1 MVRSEPR
8 GSTRSLNYSGKKVLV
23 TGAGGFIASHL
34 VARLVQLDADMRC
47 FVRYTSRGSVGH
59 LADLP
64 NEIVAELEVI
74 FGDLRDADA
83 VSQAVAGVDIV
94 FHLGAL
100 IAIPYSYV
108 HPREVSQTNIFGT
121 LNVLS
126 AVQRSERATVVHTS
140 TSEVYGTAQYIP
152 IDEKHALQAQSPY
165 AASKIAA
172 DKLAQSFHLSFG
184 LPIAIVRPFNTYGPR
199 QSDRAVI
206 PAIISQALSR
216 SEVVLG
222 ALEPTRDFTFV
233 TDTVQGFLAA
243 ALEPAALGQ
252 EINLGSNTEI
262 SIGDLCKLIIAL
274 LGKEDVDVR
283 IDPARL
289 RPERSEVLRL
299 RADNSKAKQM
309 LGWCPRIS
317 LTDGLRQTID
327 WVTAHPDSFTPSMYR
342 L

>member
-1 MVRSEPR
+1 MGLE
-8 GSTRSLNYSGKKVLV
+8 GSSSILNYSGKKVLV

-34 VARLVQLDADMRC
+34 VERLVQLDADVRC
-47 FVRYTSRGSVGH
+47 FARYTSRGSIGH
-59 LADLP
+59 LANVPEKIL
-64 NEIVAELEVI
+64 AELEIV

-83 VSQAVAGVDIV
+83 VFHAVAGVDIV

-126 AVQRSERATVVHTS
+126 AVQRSARATLVHTS
-140 TSEVYGTAQYIP
+140 TSEVYGTAQYVP

-172 DKLAQSFHLSFG
+172 DKLAQSFYLSFG
-184 LPIAIVRPFNTYGPR
+184 LPITIIRPFNTYGPR

-206 PAIISQALSR
+206 PTIISQALSR
-216 SEVVLG
+216 REIVLG

-233 TDTVQGFLAA
+233 TDTVDGFLAA
-243 ALEPAALGQ
+243 ALAPAAVGQ

-274 LGKEDVDVR
+274 LGKEDREVR
-283 IDPARL
+283 VNPARL

-309 LGWCPRIS
+309 LDWCPRIS
-317 LTDGLRQTID
+317 LTDGILQTIE
-327 WVTAHPDSFTPSMYR
+327 WVTAHPGSFTPSMYR

>member
-1 MVRSEPR
+1 MQYR
-8 GSTRSLNYSGKKVLV
+8 GKKALV

-34 VARLVQLDADMRC
+34 VEMLIQLDADVRC
-47 FVRYTSRGSVGH
+47 FVRYTSRGTIGH
-59 LADLP
+59 LTDLP
-64 NEIVAELEVI
+64 KEIVAALDVV

-83 VSQAVAGVDIV
+83 VSKAVAGVDIV

-100 IAIPYSYV
+100 IAIPYSYI
-108 HPREVSQTNIFGT
+108 HPREVSETNILGT

-126 AVQRSERATVVHTS
+126 AAQQDGRAMVVHTS

-152 IDEKHALQAQSPY
+152 MDEKHALQAQSPY

-172 DKLAQSFHLSFG
+172 DKLAQSFYLSFG
-184 LPIAIVRPFNTYGPR
+184 LPVTIVRPFNTYGPR

-206 PAIISQALSR
+206 PTIISQILR
-216 SEVVLG
+216 HREIVLG

-243 ALEPAALGQ
+243 AVEPAAIGQ
-252 EINLGSNTEI
+252 EINLGSNDEI
-262 SIGDLCKLIIAL
+262 SIGNLCQLIVTLVGQKA
-274 LGKEDVDVR
+274 VQVR
-283 IDPARL
+283 VDPARL

-299 RADNSKAKQM
+299 RADNSKAKKM
-309 LGWCPRIS
+309 LHWCPRVS
-317 LTDGLRQTID
+317 LTDGLRSTID
-327 WVTAHPDSFTPSMYR
+327 WIATHPDYFTPDMYR

>member
-1 MVRSEPR
+1 MEV
-8 GSTRSLNYSGKKVLV
+8 LNYSGKKVLV

-34 VARLVQLDADMRC
+34 IERLVQLDADVRC
-47 FVRYTSRGSVGH
+47 FVRYTSCGSVGH
-59 LADLP
+59 LANLP
-64 NEIVAELEVI
+64 EKIRAELEVV
-74 FGDLRDADA
+74 FGDLRDTDA
-83 VSQAVAGVDIV
+83 VSQAVAGVDVV

-100 IAIPYSYV
+100 IAIPYSYG

-126 AVQRSERATVVHTS
+126 AVQRSARATVVHTS

-184 LPIAIVRPFNTYGPR
+184 LPIVIVRPFNTYGPR

-206 PAIISQALSR
+206 PTIISQALSR
-216 SEVVLG
+216 REIVLG

-243 ALEPAALGQ
+243 ALAPAAVGQ

-262 SIGDLCKLIIAL
+262 SVGELCKLITAL
-274 LGKEDVDVR
+274 LGKEDVHVR

-289 RPERSEVLRL
+289 RPERSEVLQL
-299 RADNSKAKQM
+299 RADNSKAQRI

-317 LTDGLRQTID
+317 LTDGLLQTIA

>member
-1 MVRSEPR
+1 VSLG
-8 GSTRSLNYSGKKVLV
+8 GSKEVLNYSGKKVLV

-34 VARLVQLDADMRC
+34 IERLVQLDAAVRC
-47 FVRYTSRGSVGH
+47 FVRYTSCGSIGH
-59 LADLP
+59 LANLRE
-64 NEIVAELEVI
+64 EIRAELEIV
-74 FGDLRDADA
+74 FGDLQDAEA
-83 VSQAVAGVDIV
+83 VSQAVAGVDVI

-108 HPREVSQTNIFGT
+108 HPQEVSQSNIFGT
-121 LNVLS
+121 LNVLTAVRRS
-126 AVQRSERATVVHTS
+126 ARATVVHTS

-184 LPIAIVRPFNTYGPR
+184 LPIVVVRPFNTYGPR

-206 PAIISQALSR
+206 PTIISQALSCR
-216 SEVVLG
+216 EIVLG

-243 ALEPAALGQ
+243 ALAPTAVGQ

-262 SIGDLCKLIIAL
+262 TVGDLCQLIIAL
-274 LGKEDVDVR
+274 LGKADVAVR

-289 RPERSEVLRL
+289 RPERSEVLQL
-299 RADNSKAKQM
+299 RADNSKAKQ
-309 LGWCPRIS
+309 LLDWCPRIS
-317 LTDGLRQTID
+317 LTDGLLQTIA

>member
-1 MVRSEPR
+1 VGLE
-8 GSTRSLNYSGKKVLV
+8 GSSSILNYSGKKVLV

-34 VARLVQLDADMRC
+34 VERLVQLDADVRC
-47 FVRYTSRGSVGH
+47 FARYTSRGSIGH
-59 LADLP
+59 LANVPEKIL
-64 NEIVAELEVI
+64 AELEIV

-83 VSQAVAGVDIV
+83 VFHAVAGVDIV

-126 AVQRSERATVVHTS
+126 AVQRSARATLVHTS
-140 TSEVYGTAQYIP
+140 TSEVYGTAQYVP

-172 DKLAQSFHLSFG
+172 DKLAQSFYLSFG
-184 LPIAIVRPFNTYGPR
+184 LPITIIRPFNTYGPR

-206 PAIISQALSR
+206 PTIISQALSR
-216 SEVVLG
+216 REIVLG

-233 TDTVQGFLAA
+233 TDTVDGFLAA
-243 ALEPAALGQ
+243 ALAPAAVGQ

-274 LGKEDVDVR
+274 LGKEDREVR
-283 IDPARL
+283 VNPARL

-309 LGWCPRIS
+309 LDWCPRIS
-317 LTDGLRQTID
+317 LTDGILQTIE
-327 WVTAHPDSFTPSMYR
+327 WVTAHPGSFTPSMYR